1 MWSPS
6 RPNHYPTLPPDEPQA
21 NAPTPRST
29 ASIASRQYN
38 EGSSYIGKSLII
50 KGELRGSE
58 PVHIEGRVEGSI
70 SFGDCHVNV
79 GRDGVVM
86 SNVEAGEVIVR
97 GILQGNLTVID
108 RVEVHGGG
116 TVMGDVAAG
125 RVSIECGAF
134 FKGSVDMRRPDPKAH
149 LGTSTKTEPKKD
161 SMDESQHAPALASY

>member
-6 RPNHYPTLPPDEPQA
+6 RPSNYPPVPPAEPQA
-21 NAPTPRST
+21 NAPAPRST

-50 KGELRGSE
+50 KGELSGSE

-116 TVMGDVAAG
+116 SVMGDVAAG
-125 RVSIECGAF
+125 RISIECGAY
-134 FKGSVDMRRPDPKAH
+134 FKGSVDMRLPDPKAH
-149 LGTSTKTEPKKD
+149 LEISTTTEQKKY
-161 SMDESQHAPALASY
+161 SMDESQPASALTSY